1 MKTKSIRKFA
11 ITAITQRNMNVTSLS
26 CNIRQYMKFLWC
38 IIMLHNSIMFHNYD
52 FYFIIKEL
60 VGEFEGQFQC
70 LGENTEKYITSS
82 LPTKKEIENSKTL
95 TYKLKFID
103 GVRFMAISLTI
114 FANDFANNFD
124 LMCRVIL
131 YLQMFSKT
139 SITNAQ

>member
-1 MKTKSIRKFA
+1 M
-11 ITAITQRNMNVTSLS
+11 
-26 CNIRQYMKFLWC
+26 
-38 IIMLHNSIMFHNYD
+38 
-52 FYFIIKEL
+52 
-60 VGEFEGQFQC
+60 GEFEGQFQC